1 MGKKIESRALESQ
14 HAWDI
19 PDNYNKPVIG
29 ATEDLFCAFAA
40 FEDSLGSAER
50 SG

>member
-1 MGKKIESRALESQ
+1 MGKKIESTALESQ
-14 HAWDI
+14 NTWDI

-29 ATEDLFCAFAA
+29 ATEDRFCVFTAL
-40 FEDSLGSAER
+40 EDSLGSAER

>member
-1 MGKKIESRALESQ
+1 MEKKIESRALESQ
-14 HAWDI
+14 HTWDI

-29 ATEDLFCAFAA
+29 ATEDRFCLFAA
-40 FEDSLGSAER
+40 FEDSLGSTER